1 MSDPRHIHNLA
12 LIGFMG
18 SGKTTVGRMLALQLR
33 FEFVDTDEW
42 LERRAGKSITE
53 IFTQDGEDRF
63 RAMEHE
69 LVEEMVQWRHKV
81 IATGGGLGATEA
93 NLVSLKTHS
102 LVVCLWAPAELIW
115 QRVRKQS
122 HRPLLHDPDP
132 LARIRELLETRR
144 PFYSQADVLI
154 NSGNRSVREVA
165 AQVYHQF
172 QTAYPRRGRDLSE
185 DQNSTAGR

>member
-1 MSDPRHIHNLA
+1 MTEPRRIHNLS

-18 SGKTTVGRMLALQLR
+18 SGKTTVGRMLALQLH

-42 LERRAGKSITE
+42 LERRAGRSITE
-53 IFTQDGEDRF
+53 VFEKEGEERF
-63 RAMEHE
+63 RVMERE
-69 LVEEMVQWRHKV
+69 LVEEMVHWRGKV

-122 HRPLLHDPDP
+122 HRPLLQDPDP
-132 LARIRELLETRR
+132 LARIRSLLETRR
-144 PFYSQADVLI
+144 PVYSQADVLI
-154 NSGNRSVREVA
+154 NSGSRSVREVA
-165 AQVYHQF
+165 AQVFHQF
-172 QTAYPRRGRDLSE
+172 QSARPRREPGENQDP
-185 DQNSTAGR
+185 TASH